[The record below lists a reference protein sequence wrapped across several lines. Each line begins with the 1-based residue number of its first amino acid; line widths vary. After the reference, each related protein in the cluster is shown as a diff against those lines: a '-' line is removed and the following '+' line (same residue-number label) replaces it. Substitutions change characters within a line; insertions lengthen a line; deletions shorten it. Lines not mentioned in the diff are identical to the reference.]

1 MGAGPGY
8 GGGGGV
14 NHLATAIGLAL
25 GIAAGL
31 LAAVT
36 DLPLLDGL
44 IAAAAPLG
52 TLFINAIRMVAI
64 PLVVATIFVGV
75 AGLGSPGTVGRLGG
89 SALGFFWGTTIA
101 AIVIGIVLM
110 QLVLG
115 FWPVSVQVGA
125 AGEAPPQIPGLLD
138 FFLGLV
144 PANPFAAASE
154 GALLPLI
161 VFTVLVAT
169 AAGALAGERR
179 SRLIRLAEDVS
190 AMFVRLIDWILWTAP
205 VGVFGLTAPVIA
217 ELGLG
222 LLASLLV
229 FVVTVIAGLFVFM
242 ALFYLPLVRFVGGKG
257 VAEFVPGM
265 VGTYTIGFS
274 TTSSVASLPVMFED
288 ADNLGVSPTVAS
300 LVLSLGAAINRA
312 GSALFQGAAVV
323 LLAALSGIPL
333 SAATLVGRRD
343 RRFPGGDVRGPG
355 ALGEHRDA
363 CSHPRGGGRAGHR
376 ARDPPRDRPDSGHVQ
391 ERDEHHGSRRVRRG
405 RGGAGGRFSGRR
417 GRADPGGWRVA
428 AFRGTL
434 GPPPSRSDAP
444 APRRHAPR
452 RPGLPPPGLSGTT
465 NPGGRGVELV
475 GSLPPFGRV
484 T

>member
-1 MGAGPGY
+1 MGAGRGY

-14 NHLATAIGLAL
+14 NHLATAIGLVL
-25 GIAAGL
+25 GIVAGL

-36 DLPLLDGL
+36 DLPLLDSL
-44 IAAAAPLG
+44 VAAAAPLG

-64 PLVVATIFVGV
+64 PLVIATIFVGV
-75 AGLGSPGTVGRLGG
+75 AGLGSPATVGRLGG

-115 FWPVSVQVGA
+115 FWPVTVQVGA

-138 FFLGLV
+138 FFLGLI

-169 AAGALAGERR
+169 AAGALSGERR
-179 SRLIRLAEDVS
+179 RRLIRLAEDVC
-190 AMFVRLIDWILWTAP
+190 AMFVRLVDWILWTAP

-229 FVVTVIAGLFVFM
+229 FVATVVAGLFGFM

-257 VAEFVPGM
+257 VAEFVSGV

-333 SAATLVGRRD
+333 SAATLAAAGIVGFLVAMSVAPVPSASIVTLAPILEAAGVPVTGLGILLGID
-343 RRFPGGDVRGPG
+343 RIPDMFRSATNITGHV
-355 ALGEHRDA
+355 A
-363 CSHPRGGGRAGHR
+363 CAVVVEGLVEGRAAEAGRAG
-376 ARDPPRDRPDSGHVQ
+376 A
-391 ERDEHHGSRRVRRG
+391 VRIPE
-405 RGGAGGRFSGRR
+405 GGA
-417 GRADPGGWRVA
+417 
-428 AFRGTL
+428 
-434 GPPPSRSDAP
+434 
-444 APRRHAPR
+444 
-452 RPGLPPPGLSGTT
+452 
-465 NPGGRGVELV
+465 
-475 GSLPPFGRV
+475 
-484 T
+484 

>member
-1 MGAGPGY
+1 MRAGRGY

-14 NHLATAIGLAL
+14 NHLATAIGLVL
-25 GIAAGL
+25 GIVAGL

-36 DLPLLDGL
+36 DIPLLDSL
-44 IAAAAPLG
+44 VAVAAPFG

-64 PLVVATIFVGV
+64 PLVITTIFVGV

-89 SALGFFWGTTIA
+89 SAVAFFWGTTIA

-115 FWPVSVQVGA
+115 FWPVTVQVGA
-125 AGEAPPQIPGLLD
+125 AGEALPEIPGLLD
-138 FFLGLV
+138 FFLGLI
-144 PANPFAAASE
+144 PANPFAAASD

-161 VFTVLVAT
+161 VFTVLIAV
-169 AAGALAGERR
+169 AAGGLSGDRR
-179 SRLIRLAEDVS
+179 GRLIRLAEDVS
-190 AMFVRLIDWILWTAP
+190 AMFVKLIEWILWTAP

-229 FVVTVIAGLFVFM
+229 FVATVVAGLFVFM

-257 VAEFVPGM
+257 VAEFAAGV

-288 ADNLGVSPTVAS
+288 ADNLGVSPTVSS

-312 GSALFQGAAVV
+312 GSALFQAAAVV

-333 SAATLVGRRD
+333 SAATLAGAGMVGFLVAMSVAPVPSASIVTLAPILEAAGVPVTGLGILLGID
-343 RRFPGGDVRGPG
+343 RI
-355 ALGEHRDA
+355 
-363 CSHPRGGGRAGHR
+363 
-376 ARDPPRDRPDSGHVQ
+376 PDMFRSATNITGHVACAVVV
-391 ERDEHHGSRRVRRG
+391 EGVAGASPADGADRIPE
-405 RGGAGGRFSGRR
+405 GGA
-417 GRADPGGWRVA
+417 
-428 AFRGTL
+428 
-434 GPPPSRSDAP
+434 
-444 APRRHAPR
+444 
-452 RPGLPPPGLSGTT
+452 
-465 NPGGRGVELV
+465 
-475 GSLPPFGRV
+475 
-484 T
+484 

>member
-257 VAEFVPGM
+257 VAEFVPGV

-333 SAATLVGRRD
+333 SAATLVGAGIVGFLVAMSVAPVPSASIVTLAPILEAAGVPVTGLGILLGID
-343 RRFPGGDVRGPG
+343 RI
-355 ALGEHRDA
+355 
-363 CSHPRGGGRAGHR
+363 
-376 ARDPPRDRPDSGHVQ
+376 PDMFRSATNITGHVACAVVV
-391 ERDEHHGSRRVRRG
+391 EGLVGDSPADGAG
-405 RGGAGGRFSGRR
+405 RIPEGGA
-417 GRADPGGWRVA
+417 
-428 AFRGTL
+428 
-434 GPPPSRSDAP
+434 
-444 APRRHAPR
+444 
-452 RPGLPPPGLSGTT
+452 
-465 NPGGRGVELV
+465 
-475 GSLPPFGRV
+475 
-484 T
+484 

>member
-1 MGAGPGY
+1 MRAGRGCGGA
-8 GGGGGV
+8 GGV
-14 NHLATAIGLAL
+14 NHLATATGLAL

-36 DLPLLDGL
+36 DLPLLDSL
-44 IAAAAPLG
+44 IAAVAPLG

-64 PLVVATIFVGV
+64 PLVITTIFVGV

-89 SALGFFWGTTIA
+89 SALAFFWGTTIA

-115 FWPVSVQVGA
+115 FWPVTVQVGA

-138 FFLGLV
+138 FFLGLI

-161 VFTVLVAT
+161 VFTVLVAV
-169 AAGALAGERR
+169 AAGALSGERR
-179 SRLIRLAEDVS
+179 GRLIRLAEDVS
-190 AMFVRLIDWILWTAP
+190 AMFIKLIDWILWTAP

-229 FVVTVIAGLFVFM
+229 FVAAVVAGLFLFM

-257 VAEFVPGM
+257 VADFVSGV

-333 SAATLVGRRD
+333 SAATLAGAGIVGFLVAMSVAPVPSASIVTLAPILEAAGVPAAGLGILLGID
-343 RRFPGGDVRGPG
+343 RI
-355 ALGEHRDA
+355 
-363 CSHPRGGGRAGHR
+363 
-376 ARDPPRDRPDSGHVQ
+376 PDMFRSATNITGHVACAVVV
-391 ERDEHHGSRRVRRG
+391 EGLVEARTAEPGLAGAVRTPE
-405 RGGAGGRFSGRR
+405 GGA
-417 GRADPGGWRVA
+417 
-428 AFRGTL
+428 
-434 GPPPSRSDAP
+434 
-444 APRRHAPR
+444 
-452 RPGLPPPGLSGTT
+452 
-465 NPGGRGVELV
+465 
-475 GSLPPFGRV
+475 
-484 T
+484 